1 MEKEKTEF
9 IKLKINA
16 DLAGC
21 KKGQVITLKSK
32 NKMPLDIYWR
42 KRVRDSIHD
51 NCVEMVENKK
61 TSFEINKK
69 KFKKG
74 E

>member
-1 MEKEKTEF
+1 MEKTEY
-9 IKLKINA
+9 IKLKLNA

-21 KKGQVITLKSK
+21 KTGQVITLKSK
-32 NKMPLDIYWR
+32 NKIPLDRYWR
-42 KRVRDSIHD
+42 KRLLDSIHD
-51 NCVEMVENKK
+51 KCVELVSIEKK
-61 TSFEINKK
+61 EKSFEINKK